1 MLKQNCKFHVNKNF
15 HNNAGHPVVREG
27 NHTKEGSFLNVYFT
41 VREHV
46 SFLCHSYAEDSGKG
60 KSECR
65 FTLGQAYLN
74 MGGTKGNNKIHY
86 QLFTDDTNSTR
97 LEEML
102 KEAGREARGK
112 RAVHIAC

>member
-1 MLKQNCKFHVNKNF
+1 MILVLCCLGDQKFHNL
-15 HNNAGHPVVREG
+15 ADIICEWPL
-27 NHTKEGSFLNVYFT
+27 SLLCAYFSD
-41 VREHV
+41 REHV

-112 RAVHIAC
+112 RATALFT

>member
-1 MLKQNCKFHVNKNF
+1 MVCKLF
-15 HNNAGHPVVREG
+15 
-27 NHTKEGSFLNVYFT
+27 VYFSI
-41 VREHV
+41 REHV

-97 LEEML
+97 MEEML
-102 KEAGREARGK
+102 TEAGKEARGK
-112 RAVHIAC
+112 RAVHMAC

>member
-1 MLKQNCKFHVNKNF
+1 MIFS
-15 HNNAGHPVVREG
+15 E
-27 NHTKEGSFLNVYFT
+27 
-41 VREHV
+41 REHV

-112 RAVHIAC
+112 RALHIAAYYSVTRQDN